1 MNDYL
6 IDSYNRKI
14 DYLRLSVTDRC
25 NLRCIYCMPSNGI
38 KLYKQSEVLS
48 YEEILKAV
56 EMLAEL
62 GVEKIRITGGE
73 PLLRENILE
82 LIEFLGKIKG
92 IDNISLTTNGIL
104 LSKYVKKLKNLG
116 IERINISLDTL
127 DAHKYKEITRGGDLK
142 IVLNAIAKALK
153 IEINNV
159 KINVVISDYLD
170 KKDIEG
176 FINMAFNKPVHV
188 RFIEVMQVPFLQE
201 NSFNI
206 ECSSSSDLKV
216 QNQFGFPDYSI
227 ILKRT
232 FLVMKKL
239 GDFVREDEPL
249 GFGPAIYY
257 KAKNIKGS
265 IGFILNDKIYCSAC
279 NRLRL
284 SSSGNLKLCL
294 FSDLKLDLKERLRQ
308 GKQKKKIKTLRTARA
323 CGYII
328 LNEEIIDKI
337 KNNNLQKGDAISV
350 AKIAGINAAKK
361 TWELI
366 PLCHQIKLSSIKL
379 NFDIDESENKI
390 IVTSFINGFDKT
402 GVEIEALMAVSI
414 SLLTIYDMCKA
425 VSKDMRIEGIELLE
439 KTGGKTNYFKKS

>member
-38 KLYKQSEVLS
+38 KLYRRSDVLS

-56 EMLAEL
+56 EMLTEL
-62 GVEKIRITGGE
+62 GVKKIRITGGE

-142 IVLNAIAKALK
+142 IVLNAIDKALK
-153 IEINNV
+153 IEINNI
-159 KINVVISDYLD
+159 KINVVMSDYLD
-170 KKDIEG
+170 KKDIER
-176 FINMAFNKPVHV
+176 FINMAFNKPVHI

-206 ECSSSSDLKV
+206 ECSSSSDLKAK
-216 QNQFGFPDYSI
+216 NHFGLPDYSI
-227 ILKRT
+227 ILKRIL
-232 FLVMKKL
+232 LVMKKL
-239 GDFVREDEPL
+239 GDFVRDDKPL

-257 KAKNIKGS
+257 KAKGIKGS

-308 GKQKKKIKTLRTARA
+308 GKQKKEIKSEIVDFVKTKPENREVSCRFNNKIN
-323 CGYII
+323 Y
-328 LNEEIIDKI
+328 
-337 KNNNLQKGDAISV
+337 KNNKGMDSFNL
-350 AKIAGINAAKK
+350 
-361 TWELI
+361 
-366 PLCHQIKLSSIKL
+366 KLSDYMS
-379 NFDIDESENKI
+379 KI
-390 IVTSFINGFDKT
+390 
-402 GVEIEALMAVSI
+402 
-414 SLLTIYDMCKA
+414 
-425 VSKDMRIEGIELLE
+425 
-439 KTGGKTNYFKKS
+439 GG